1 MTLVDSHCHFW
12 KLSRGDY
19 GWLEGSGG
27 ELEPIRRDF
36 GPDDYPGV
44 AKLIAVQAAPT
55 VAETEYLLSLAA
67 SHSKVA
73 GVVGWVDLSEEN
85 TPETI
90 RRLAANPAL
99 KGVRPMLQSIEDT
112 DWLFNEARP
121 DAIAALKE
129 CGLRFDALIKERHL
143 PMMARFAKDHSDL
156 PLVVNHGAKPQP
168 GPRPNWH
175 EGMEALAKVPH
186 VHCKMSGLLN
196 ELSEEERADPLPPL
210 RAIFD
215 RLLDWFGP
223 DRLMWGSD
231 WPMLNVAGNWKDWR
245 ALSDELLAPLTES
258 DRAAILH
265 GTATR
270 FYGVA

>member
-1 MTLVDSHCHFW
+1 
-12 KLSRGDY
+12 
-19 GWLEGSGG
+19 
-27 ELEPIRRDF
+27 
-36 GPDDYPGV
+36 
-44 AKLIAVQAAPT
+44 
-55 VAETEYLLSLAA
+55 
-67 SHSKVA
+67 
-73 GVVGWVDLSEEN
+73 
-85 TPETI
+85 
-90 RRLAANPAL
+90 
-99 KGVRPMLQSIEDT
+99 
-112 DWLFNEARP
+112 
-121 DAIAALKE
+121 
-129 CGLRFDALIKERHL
+129 
-143 PMMARFAKDHSDL
+143 
-156 PLVVNHGAKPQP
+156 
-168 GPRPNWH
+168 
-175 EGMEALAKVPH
+175 MEALAKVPH

-245 ALSDELLAPLTES
+245 ALSDELLAALTES